1 MNKPLLLLAACASMA
16 CAEMSATI
24 TIAGSETTYA
34 TLSEAVAAAES
45 GAVITIDEGYTQAT
59 QIVFPAASAT
69 AKAITIKGTDGVVVE
84 YRGEYLF
91 NSQNAANVINVENL
105 IFKYIASASTTRST
119 FAIGRGS
126 LNLKNVEVQN
136 ANITGENGV
145 IMLNNG
151 NSNIPAVTLD
161 NVKLINCN
169 VEAPA
174 QVIVNN
180 TNVVLAGDTELSLQ
194 LKGSNS
200 IRDASAFTGK
210 VELVLDETRAVNSVI
225 VNNCTDA
232 TRFTVA
238 GVSDKILLAN
248 NGNLVLSDVPVIVN
262 ETTST
267 GYSDIASAVKGANTG
282 DAFTLYKDVTVAGS
296 IDVAGKTIAIT
307 GKTGDER
314 IIRATGWTKYFFL
327 LNQETSELTLENLTI
342 DGNSVEMPNP
352 MLQPTAAAKLNLV
365 NVLVQNCV
373 VNNERGLIDNNNSNP
388 GTWHFDGVKFDNCD
402 ASTQLVTAN
411 AAGNT
416 IKGDNDFTLRV
427 HNTFTVDAS
436 GSNNTVPVRV
446 TPNYV
451 DLGGAGKSRAAIT
464 NCADADQFTSGSD
477 LFNLTF
483 DNGTYSFVQKNPT
496 GVENIEINGAATIRW
511 YNLRGEETTPSAAG
525 VYIKVEGNKAT
536 KVYVK

>member
-59 QIVFPAASAT
+59 QVVFPAATAT
-69 AKAITIKGTDGVVVE
+69 AKTITIKGTDGVVVE

-91 NSQNAANVINVENL
+91 NSQNAANVVNVENL
-105 IFKYIASASTTRST
+105 TFKYIATASTTRST

-151 NSNIPAVTLD
+151 NSNIPAVKLD

-169 VEAPA
+169 IEAPA

-180 TNVVLAGDTELSLQ
+180 SNVVLAGDTELSLQ
-194 LKGSNS
+194 LKGTNY
-200 IRDASAFTGK
+200 IKDASAFTGK
-210 VELVLDETRAVNSVI
+210 VELVLDESRAVNSVI

-232 TRFTVA
+232 TRFTIA

-248 NGNLVLSDVPVIVN
+248 NGNLVLSDIPVIVN

-267 GYSDIASAVKGANTG
+267 GYSNFYTAMGNAQSGEIFTLYSDVTMNSSIDLNGRVITIKGAN
-282 DAFTLYKDVTVAGS
+282 ADV
-296 IDVAGKTIAIT
+296 
-307 GKTGDER
+307 R

-327 LNQETSELTLENLTI
+327 LNKETSELTLENLTI
-342 DGNSVEMPNP
+342 DGNSVEMPNS
-352 MLQPTAAAKLNLV
+352 MFQPTAAAKLNLV

-402 ASTQLVTAN
+402 ASTQLVAAN

-416 IKGDNDFTLRV
+416 IKGDNYFTLRV
-427 HNTFTVDAS
+427 YNNVTVDAA
-436 GSNNTVPVRV
+436 GANNTVPVRV

-451 DLGGAGKSRAAIT
+451 ELGGDGKSRAAIT
-464 NCADADQFTSGSD
+464 NCSDAAQFTSGSD

-525 VYIKVEGNKAT
+525 VYIKVEGDKAT